1 VEAEKAMEVIR
12 DTTSAIPSSCDT
24 VARLFRHA
32 AAARGERVAMMHK
45 HLGIWQPVT
54 WRDYGERARW
64 TGLGLDALGLRP
76 REAAGVLAET
86 IPEWLFTD
94 MGIIGTGAISVGLCA
109 TSSPEQV
116 EYLVNDSGAR
126 FLFVGDEEQL
136 DKVLERR
143 NGMQGLVRVIVYD
156 MTGLKR
162 FQDPLVMSYADL
174 LSLGQTAEAKGP
186 EGRGGA
192 VEAVQPED
200 PAIIVY
206 TSGTSGP
213 PKGAIISHRNLI
225 FAIDRWG
232 EVAPTVD
239 ADDTLAFLPLCHI
252 AERMMTSMRPLAYG
266 GVVHFAES
274 PDTVQE
280 NLREVSPTV
289 FFAVPRIWEK
299 GHSTVT
305 MALQDAT
312 TLQRAVFRIANRVG
326 HAVADRRAARMAVP
340 LWLRALYVLAEL
352 VVLRKTRRLLGLSR
366 ARLIGSGAAP
376 ISPAIMRW
384 YAALGIPI
392 FEMYGQTECTG
403 IATFSRAE
411 ECALG
416 TVGRPLSGTEVR
428 LAPDQEILIR
438 GEHVFQGYLNKP
450 ERTAEAIRD
459 GWLHT
464 GDLGA
469 ITPEGR
475 LRITGRKSDII
486 VTSSGTNITPS
497 EIENRLKGSPYISDV
512 VVIGDG
518 RSYLTALLLIDLENV
533 TRYAQASR
541 IPFSDYASLA
551 RAPAIRDL
559 VWGEVE
565 KVNRQVADGERIR
578 KIHLLD
584 ILLDAEDEQMT
595 PTLKL
600 RRKVVCQKY
609 AREIEAMY
617 GG

>member
-1 VEAEKAMEVIR
+1 M
-12 DTTSAIPSSCDT
+12 TAIPTGCDT
-24 VARLFRHA
+24 VASLFRHA
-32 AAARGERVAMMHK
+32 VSARGQRIAMMHK
-45 HLGIWQPVT
+45 NLGIWQPVT
-54 WRDYGERARW
+54 WGDYGKRARW
-64 TGLGLDALGLRP
+64 TGQGLAALGLKP

-94 MGIIGTGAISVGLCA
+94 MGIIGMGAVSVGLCP
-109 TSSPEQV
+109 TSSREQV

-143 NGMQGLVRVIVYD
+143 GSMKGLVRVIVYD

-162 FQDPLVMSYADL
+162 LEDPLVMSYADL
-174 LSLGQTAEAKGP
+174 LALGQAAEEKEP
-186 EGRGGA
+186 EGWSDA
-192 VEAVQPED
+192 VEAVRPED
-200 PAIIVY
+200 RAILVY

-213 PKGAIISHRNLI
+213 PKGALISHRNLI
-225 FAIDRWG
+225 FAIERWG
-232 EVAPTVD
+232 EVAPTIES
-239 ADDTLAFLPLCHI
+239 DDTLAFLPLCHI
-252 AERMMTSMRPLAYG
+252 AERIMTSMRPLAYG
-266 GVVHFAES
+266 GVVHFAEN
-274 PDTVQE
+274 PDTVLE

-299 GHSTVT
+299 GHAMVT
-305 MALQDAT
+305 MAMQDAT
-312 TLQRAVFRIANRVG
+312 PLQRTVFQGATRV
-326 HAVADRRAARMAVP
+326 AFALADRRLAGRAIP
-340 LWLRALYVLAEL
+340 LWLRALYGLAGL
-352 VVLRKTRRLLGLSR
+352 VALRRTRQLLGLSR

-376 ISPAIMRW
+376 ISQTIMRW

-403 IATFSRAE
+403 VATFYRADE
-411 ECALG
+411 YALG

-438 GEHVFQGYLNKP
+438 GEHVFQGYINKP

-464 GDLGA
+464 GDIGA
-469 ITPEGR
+469 MTPEGR
-475 LRITGRKSDII
+475 LKITDRKSDII
-486 VTSSGTNITPS
+486 VTSGGMKVTPS
-497 EIENRLKGSPYISDV
+497 EIENRLKESPYITDV

-518 RSYLTALLLIDLENV
+518 RRYLTALLLIDHENV
-533 TRYAQASR
+533 ARYAQASR
-541 IPFSDYASLA
+541 IPFTNYASLA
-551 RAPAIRDL
+551 HAPAIREL
-559 VWGEVE
+559 AWGEVE
-565 KVNRQVADGERIR
+565 KVNRQVAEGERIR

-600 RRKVVCQKY
+600 RRRIVCQKFT
-609 AREIEAMY
+609 REIEAMY

>member
-1 VEAEKAMEVIR
+1 MN
-12 DTTSAIPSSCDT
+12 AIPAGCDT

-32 AAARGERVAMMHK
+32 VAARGQRAAMMHK
-45 HLGIWQPVT
+45 GLGIWQTVT

-64 TGLGLDALGLRP
+64 TGQGLVALGLKP
-76 REAAGVLAET
+76 REVAGILAET
-86 IPEWLFTD
+86 MPEWLFTD
-94 MGIIGTGAISVGLCA
+94 MGIIGTGAVSVGLCA
-109 TSSPEQV
+109 TSSREQV
-116 EYLVNDSGAR
+116 EHLVNDSGAR

-143 NGMQGLVRVIVYD
+143 TSMPGLARVIVYD
-156 MTGLKR
+156 MAGLKG
-162 FQDPLVMSYADL
+162 FEDPLVMSYADL
-174 LSLGQTAEAKGP
+174 LALGQSAEAKGP
-186 EGRGGA
+186 EDWGRA
-192 VEAVQPED
+192 VDAVRPED
-200 PAIIVY
+200 RAILVY

-213 PKGAIISHRNLI
+213 PKGAILSHRNLM
-225 FAIDRWG
+225 FAIERWG
-232 EVAPTVD
+232 EVAPTVES
-239 ADDTLAFLPLCHI
+239 DDTLAFLPLCHI
-252 AERMMTSMRPLAYG
+252 AERIMTSMRPLAYG

-274 PDTVQE
+274 PDTVME

-299 GHSTVT
+299 AHSIVT
-305 MALQDAT
+305 MALEDAT
-312 TLQRAVFRIANRVG
+312 PLQRTVFQGASRVAYAVSDLRIAGTAIPR
-326 HAVADRRAARMAVP
+326 
-340 LWLRALYVLAEL
+340 WLRVLHWLAEL
-352 VVLRKTRRLLGLSR
+352 IVLRKTRRLLGLSR

-376 ISPAIMRW
+376 ISQTIMRW

-403 IATFSRAE
+403 VATFYRADE
-411 ECALG
+411 YALG

-438 GEHVFQGYLNKP
+438 GEHVFQGYINRP

-464 GDLGA
+464 GDIGA
-469 ITPEGR
+469 ATPEGR
-475 LRITGRKSDII
+475 LRIIDRKGDII
-486 VTSSGTNITPS
+486 VTAGGMKVTPS
-497 EIENRLKGSPYISDV
+497 EIENRLKESPYVADV

-518 RSYLTALLLIDLENV
+518 RRYLTALVLIDQENV
-533 TRYAQASR
+533 TRYAQANR
-541 IPFSDYASLA
+541 IRFTDYASLA
-551 RAPAIRDL
+551 HAPAIREL
-559 VWGEVE
+559 VWGEVQ
-565 KVNRQVADGERIR
+565 KVNRKVAEGEQIR

-600 RRKVVCQKY
+600 RRKIVGQKF

-617 GG
+617 GA